1 MDDSDMSN
9 HSNSQKYDL
18 LSLARGIY
26 ELLSINK
33 EIESED
39 ELFSDEVYIEIISKI
54 IPDIQEEISPGTTP
68 DEKVE
73 TIQMLL
79 SILSN
84 LVEANLSKINAKK
97 IVIDHDKNS
106 AKNFLE
112 LLLELINAIINNGGE
127 ELEDDDENIMDRH
140 NISDGNMNKK
150 KLKSNSFDE
159 DKNFNKEQ
167 EINIDDLESL
177 KLSKDKK
184 NDKNKKSE
192 KEKNDNEESEE
203 MKIEDKFILDKEKS
217 QSEENLIYDKD
228 NNLEENKSN
237 SKVMNVSH
245 ITDDIKDEKKELEIE
260 DNNNISNNIEIE
272 KDINDNNNENDD
284 ELNSNKK
291 LYDIPALL
299 DNQDEK
305 EKSKKS
311 IENDFNN
318 QYLDNDEE
326 EISKKNHK
334 YNFQPSDDDLSSNNL
349 KESAYSVPA
358 PFNKPLLTNN
368 SSEIYGDSMLKKEKE
383 KEKNKIKNKKEEKEE
398 KDEDDFDLN
407 YNDELD
413 EKDLNLNLDKNSN
426 TSLLNSNI
434 SLHSKKSKK
443 SNKINDSKLQN
454 SSNKKGSSKKK
465 DNIIGGNKISNN
477 ISNKKGNNHTNTNKS
492 KNDFENENEISESQS
507 NDISKSSVY
516 TIHQKSDASSKKNSK
531 ISKKNEKSEK
541 NKNSNLNL
549 NKTNNSKKSI
559 KEKSKSSCST
569 IINSEIPLDDK
580 GLKYELIK
588 ELKKIYGNQIGKA
601 LQSPN
606 NDYILDLIL
615 QDLKM
620 AKKLENQKKK
630 ENLQNSES
638 KDNKDNKDKD
648 KISIDKNGELNLED
662 ILLNKEFLIK
672 NEKQLQLKLQM
683 YNQRLKRRQLEQEK
697 YVRDIGQN
705 VQFMRKI
712 RELELKRIENEIL
725 RKKNMNINNAP
736 EEIYFV
742 QKVFENGYQ
751 LELDKCSKEI
761 ESIKML
767 NDMKLE
773 EKTKSIFDIDRYYS
787 DKIAILNEIGR
798 RERRENRRNKIED
811 QQIYEHLNSIPKK
824 ELKKKMKQIL
834 NSLDDDYYN
843 NQEVDNNNQEQI
855 EKILDNYYKK

>member
-1 MDDSDMSN
+1 MNDSNTSN
-9 HSNSQKYDL
+9 HSNSQKLDL
-18 LSLARGIY
+18 LTLARGIY

-54 IPDIQEEISPGTTP
+54 IPDIQEEISPGNTP

-112 LLLELINAIINNGGE
+112 LLLELINAIINNEGE
-127 ELEDDDENIMDRH
+127 ELEEDDENFMDRH

-150 KLKSNSFDE
+150 KIKSNSFDE
-159 DKNFNKEQ
+159 DKNFNKEE

-184 NDKNKKSE
+184 KDKNKKNE
-192 KEKNDNEESEE
+192 KEKIQNEESEE
-203 MKIEDKFILDKEKS
+203 MKIEGNYILDKEKS
-217 QSEENLIYDKD
+217 QSEENLLFDKE
-228 NNLEENKSN
+228 NIEENKSN

-245 ITDDIKDEKKELEIE
+245 ITDNIKDEKKELEIE

-272 KDINDNNNENDD
+272 KDNNENDN

-299 DNQDEK
+299 DNPNEK

-311 IENDFNN
+311 IENEFNN
-318 QYLDNDEE
+318 QYIDNDDE
-326 EISKKNHK
+326 EISKKNNK
-334 YNFQPSDDDLSSNNL
+334 YNFQPSEDDLSSNNL

-358 PFNKPLLTNN
+358 PYNKPLLTNN
-368 SSEIYGDSMLKKEKE
+368 SSEIYNDSMLKKEKE
-383 KEKNKIKNKKEEKEE
+383 IEKNKIKNKKEEKGE

-443 SNKINDSKLQN
+443 SNKINDSKIQN

-477 ISNKKGNNHTNTNKS
+477 ISNKKNNHTNKS
-492 KNDFENENEISESQS
+492 KHDFENENEITESQS

-516 TIHQKSDASSKKNSK
+516 TIHQKSNASSKKNSK
-531 ISKKNEKSEK
+531 ISKKNEK

-606 NDYILDLIL
+606 NSYILDLIL

-620 AKKLENQKKK
+620 AKKLEKQKKLQ
-630 ENLQNSES
+630 NQQNSE
-638 KDNKDNKDKD
+638 NKDNKDKD
-648 KISIDKNGELNLED
+648 KDEKTSIDKNNELNLDD

-672 NEKQLQLKLQM
+672 NEKLLQLKLQM
-683 YNQRLKRRQLEQEK
+683 YNQKLKKRQLEQEK
-697 YVRDIGQN
+697 YVKDIGQN
-705 VQFMRKI
+705 VQFMKKM
-712 RELELKRIENEIL
+712 RELEIKRIENEII

-736 EEIYFV
+736 EEIFFC

-773 EKTKSIFDIDRYYS
+773 EKTKSIYDIDRYYS

-798 RERRENRRNKIED
+798 RERRENRKNKMED
-811 QQIYEHLNSIPKK
+811 ELIYYQLNSIPKK
-824 ELKKKMKQIL
+824 DLKKKMKQIL

-843 NQEVDNNNQEQI
+843 NQEVDNNNQEEI

>member
-1 MDDSDMSN
+1 MNDSNTSN
-9 HSNSQKYDL
+9 YSNSQKLDL

-39 ELFSDEVYIEIISKI
+39 EIFSDEVYIEIISKI
-54 IPDIQEEISPGTTP
+54 IPDIQEEISPGNTP
-68 DEKVE
+68 EEKVE

-97 IVIDHDKNS
+97 IVIDHDKDS

-127 ELEDDDENIMDRH
+127 DLEEDDENFMDKH

-150 KLKSNSFDE
+150 KMKSNSFDE
-159 DKNFNKEQ
+159 DKNFNKEE

-184 NDKNKKSE
+184 NDKNKKNE
-192 KEKNDNEESEE
+192 KEKKENEESEE
-203 MKIEDKFILDKEKS
+203 MKIEGNYILDKEKS
-217 QSEENLIYDKD
+217 QSEENLIFDKE
-228 NNLEENKSN
+228 NIEENKSN

-260 DNNNISNNIEIE
+260 DNNNISNDVEIE
-272 KDINDNNNENDD
+272 KDNKDNNNENNK

-291 LYDIPALL
+291 IYDIPALL
-299 DNQDEK
+299 DNQEEK
-305 EKSKKS
+305 EISKKS

-318 QYLDNDEE
+318 QYIENDEE
-326 EISKKNHK
+326 EISKKNNK
-334 YNFQPSDDDLSSNNL
+334 YNFQPSEDDLSSNNL

-358 PFNKPLLTNN
+358 PYNKPLLTNN
-368 SSEIYGDSMLKKEKE
+368 SSEIYGDSILKKEKE
-383 KEKNKIKNKKEEKEE
+383 KEEKNKIKNKKEEKEE

-443 SNKINDSKLQN
+443 SNKMNDSKLQN

-465 DNIIGGNKISNN
+465 DNIIGGNKISYN
-477 ISNKKGNNHTNTNKS
+477 ISNKKNNQTNTNKS

-516 TIHQKSDASSKKNSK
+516 TIHQKSNASSKNNSK
-531 ISKKNEKSEK
+531 ISKNNEKT
-541 NKNSNLNL
+541 KNSL
-549 NKTNNSKKSI
+549 NKTNNSKKLI

-601 LQSPN
+601 LQSSN
-606 NDYILDLIL
+606 NNYILDLIL

-620 AKKLENQKKK
+620 AKKLEKQKKK
-630 ENLQNSES
+630 ENQQNSES
-638 KDNKDNKDKD
+638 KNNKDKD
-648 KISIDKNGELNLED
+648 NKEKISIDKNNELNLED

-683 YNQRLKRRQLEQEK
+683 YNQKLKKRQLEQEK

-705 VQFMRKI
+705 VQFMKKM
-712 RELELKRIENEIL
+712 RELELKRIENEIQ
-725 RKKNMNINNAP
+725 RKKNMNINNTP
-736 EEIYFV
+736 EEIYFC

-761 ESIKML
+761 ESIKMI
-767 NDMKLE
+767 NDMILE
-773 EKTKSIFDIDRYYS
+773 EKTKNIFDIDRYYS

-798 RERRENRRNKIED
+798 RERRENKRNKKED
-811 QQIYEHLNSIPKK
+811 DFIYEQLNSIPKK
-824 ELKKKMKQIL
+824 DLKKKMKQIL